1 MMSEHL
7 PYFLLAFTTFLT
19 IINPVS
25 VMPMYLTMTDGLEPG
40 QRNAVAQKAVLTAF
54 LTMVFFAFT
63 GNFIFEFFAI
73 TANGFRVAGG
83 IIFFIIGYDMLQAR
97 YVRIRV
103 RKREVKTYVTD
114 VSVTPLGIP
123 MICGPGAITN
133 SILLMQQA
141 GTPVRQ
147 GILVMV
153 MLLISVITYLVLFG
167 ARRLSSFIGETGN
180 KVLMRIMGLIVM
192 VVAVEFFFS
201 GMKPILVD
209 ILREGIRNPVK

>member
-1 MMSEHL
+1 MNEHF
-7 PYFLLAFTTFLT
+7 PFLALAFTTFLT
-19 IINPVS
+19 IINPLS
-25 VMPMYLTMTDGLEPG
+25 VMPMFLTMTEGLDPSE
-40 QRNAVAQKAVLTAF
+40 RKRVAWKAVLTAF

-63 GNFIFEFFAI
+63 GNFIFDFFQI

-103 RKREVKTYVTD
+103 KKKDVRSYVTD

-141 GTPVRQ
+141 NGSVET
-147 GILVMV
+147 II
-153 MLLISVITYLVLFG
+153 LISMMAFIALLTFVVLLG
-167 ARRLSSFIGETGN
+167 SQRLSKFLGETGN
-180 KVLMRIMGLIVM
+180 KVMMRIMGLIVM
-192 VVAVEFFFS
+192 VIAIEFFFS
-201 GMKPILVD
+201 GLKPIV
-209 ILREGIRNPVK
+209 IEIIRQGVQP

>member
-1 MMSEHL
+1 M
-7 PYFLLAFTTFLT
+7 F
-19 IINPVS
+19 
-25 VMPMYLTMTDGLEPG
+25 LTMTEGLDPSE
-40 QRNAVAQKAVLTAF
+40 RKRVAWKAVLTAF

-63 GNFIFEFFAI
+63 GNFIFDFFQI

-103 RKREVKTYVTD
+103 KKKDIRSYVTD

-141 GTPVRQ
+141 NGSVET
-147 GILVMV
+147 II
-153 MLLISVITYLVLFG
+153 LISMMAFIALLTFVILLG
-167 ARRLSSFIGETGN
+167 SQRLSKFLGETGN
-180 KVLMRIMGLIVM
+180 KVMMRIMGLIVM
-192 VVAVEFFFS
+192 VIAIEFFFS
-201 GMKPILVD
+201 GLKPIV
-209 ILREGIRNPVK
+209 IEIIRQGVQP

>member
-1 MMSEHL
+1 MNEHF
-7 PYFLLAFTTFLT
+7 PFLALAFTTFLT
-19 IINPVS
+19 IINPLS
-25 VMPMYLTMTDGLEPG
+25 VMPMFLTMTEGLDPSE
-40 QRNAVAQKAVLTAF
+40 RKRVAWKAVLTAF

-63 GNFIFEFFAI
+63 GNFIFDFFQI

-103 RKREVKTYVTD
+103 KKKEIRSYVTD

-141 GTPVRQ
+141 KGSVET
-147 GILVMV
+147 II
-153 MLLISVITYLVLFG
+153 LISMMAFIALLTFVVLLG
-167 ARRLSSFIGETGN
+167 SQRLSKFLGETGN
-180 KVLMRIMGLIVM
+180 KVMMRIMGLIVM
-192 VVAVEFFFS
+192 VIAIEFFFS
-201 GMKPILVD
+201 GLKPIV
-209 ILREGIRNPVK
+209 IEIIRQGVQP

>member
-1 MMSEHL
+1 MNEHF
-7 PYFLLAFTTFLT
+7 PFLALAFTTFLT
-19 IINPVS
+19 IINPLS
-25 VMPMYLTMTDGLEPG
+25 VMPMFLTMTEGLDPSE
-40 QRNAVAQKAVLTAF
+40 RKRVAWKAVLTAF

-63 GNFIFEFFAI
+63 GNFIFDFFQI

-103 RKREVKTYVTD
+103 KKKDIRSYVTD

-141 GTPVRQ
+141 KGSVET
-147 GILVMV
+147 II
-153 MLLISVITYLVLFG
+153 LISMMAFIALLTFVVLLG
-167 ARRLSSFIGETGN
+167 SQRLSKFLGETGN
-180 KVLMRIMGLIVM
+180 KVMMRIMGLIVM
-192 VVAVEFFFS
+192 VIAIEFFFS
-201 GMKPILVD
+201 GLKPIV
-209 ILREGIRNPVK
+209 IEIIRQGVQP